1 MNFQTHKTD
10 TGTIILS
17 KKEYNILIADKIQS
31 EENYNNIIPV
41 NDSSVISF
49 ISSTSDENEINK
61 SRLNIFEKDF
71 SARLISFILGEH
83 FEYGYD
89 NQADI
94 LVRDLMSKNKIV
106 TKEWLNNIYNRNYGN
121 QT

>member
-71 SARLISFILGEH
+71 SARLISFILG
-83 FEYGYD
+83 
-89 NQADI
+89 
-94 LVRDLMSKNKIV
+94 
-106 TKEWLNNIYNRNYGN
+106 
-121 QT
+121 